1 METTRKEAT
10 HMEITNVQ
18 ELRRAENEGLIKEL
32 HTSLFRGYVSR
43 VKGQTVEP
51 YKGRF
56 GEGVKLL
63 SCNHN
68 STRYSYVTYYVYT
81 TKNEGNENK

>member
-1 METTRKEAT
+1 MKTKKKEAT
-10 HMEITNVQ
+10 RIEINNVQ
-18 ELRRAENEGLIKEL
+18 ELRRAEKEGLIKEL

-51 YKGRF
+51 YNGRF

-63 SCNHN
+63 SCNHG
-68 STRYSYVTYYVYT
+68 STRYSYVTYYIYT
-81 TKNEGNENK
+81 KKNEGNENE

>member
-18 ELRRAENEGLIKEL
+18 ELRIAENEGLIKEL

>member
-1 METTRKEAT
+1 METKRKEAT
-10 HMEITNVQ
+10 RIEITNVK
-18 ELRRAENEGLIKEL
+18 ELYRAENDGLIKKL

-43 VKGQTVEP
+43 IGDPIIEP

-63 SCNHN
+63 SCNYE
-68 STRYSYVTYYVYT
+68 STRYSYVTYYIYT
-81 TKNEGNENK
+81 QKNEGNENQ

>member
-1 METTRKEAT
+1 METKKKEAT
-10 HMEITNVQ
+10 RIEITNVQ
-18 ELRRAENEGLIKEL
+18 DLKRAEKEGLIKEL

-56 GEGVKLL
+56 GEGIKLL
-63 SCNHN
+63 SCNHG
-68 STRYSYVTYYVYT
+68 STRYNYVTYYIYT
-81 TKNEGNENK
+81 PKNEGDENE

>member
-1 METTRKEAT
+1 METNKKEAT
-10 HMEITNVQ
+10 RIEITNSQ
-18 ELRRAENEGLIKEL
+18 ELRRAEKEGLIKEL
-32 HTSLFRGYVSR
+32 HTSLYRGYVSR

-63 SCNHN
+63 SCNRN
-68 STRYSYVTYYVYT
+68 STRYSYVTYYIYT
-81 TKNEGNENK
+81 KKNEGNENK

>member
-1 METTRKEAT
+1 METKRKEAT
-10 HMEITNVQ
+10 RIEITNVR
-18 ELRRAENEGLIKEL
+18 ELDRAEDEGLIKRL
-32 HTSLFRGYVSR
+32 HTSLFRGYISR
-43 VKGQTVEP
+43 VGGPIIKP

-63 SCNHN
+63 TCNHD

-81 TKNEGNENK
+81 TKNEGNENE

>member
-1 METTRKEAT
+1 MGTKRKEAKR
-10 HMEITNVQ
+10 MEIANVQ
-18 ELRRAENEGLIKEL
+18 ELKRAEKEGLIKEL

-43 VKGQTVEP
+43 VEGQTVEP

-63 SCNHN
+63 SCNHG

-81 TKNEGNENK
+81 PKNEGNENK

>member
-1 METTRKEAT
+1 METKKKEDTRI
-10 HMEITNVQ
+10 EINNVQ
-18 ELRRAENEGLIKEL
+18 DLKRAEKEGLIREL
-32 HTSLFRGYVSR
+32 HTALFRGYVSR

-63 SCNHN
+63 SCNHG
-68 STRYSYVTYYVYT
+68 STRYSYVTYYIYT
-81 TKNEGNENK
+81 TKNEGNENE

>member
-1 METTRKEAT
+1 MKTKRKEAT
-10 HMEITNVQ
+10 RIEITNVQ
-18 ELRRAENEGLIKEL
+18 ELRRAEKEGLIKEL
-32 HTSLFRGYVSR
+32 HTSLYRGYVSR
-43 VKGQTVEP
+43 VKGQEVEP
-51 YKGRF
+51 YNGRF

-81 TKNEGNENK
+81 KKNERNENE

>member
-1 METTRKEAT
+1 MKTKKKEAT
-10 HMEITNVQ
+10 RIEINNVQ
-18 ELRRAENEGLIKEL
+18 ELRRAEKEGLIKEL
-32 HTSLFRGYVSR
+32 HTSLFRGSVSR

-63 SCNHN
+63 SRKLD
-68 STRYSYVTYYVYT
+68 STRYSYVTYYIYT
-81 TKNEGNENK
+81 TKNEGNENE

>member
-1 METTRKEAT
+1 METKRKEAKR
-10 HMEITNVQ
+10 MEIANVQ
-18 ELRRAENEGLIKEL
+18 ELKRAEKEGLIKEL

-63 SCNHN
+63 SCNHG
-68 STRYSYVTYYVYT
+68 STRYSYVTHYVYT
-81 TKNEGNENK
+81 PKNEGNENK

>member
-18 ELRRAENEGLIKEL
+18 ELRRAEKEGLIKEL

-63 SCNHN
+63 SCNLN
-68 STRYSYVTYYVYT
+68 STRYSYVTYYAY
-81 TKNEGNENK
+81 TKNGGNENE

>member
-10 HMEITNVQ
+10 HMEITNVH

>member
-1 METTRKEAT
+1 METKRKEAKR
-10 HMEITNVQ
+10 MEIANVQ
-18 ELRRAENEGLIKEL
+18 ELKRAEKEGLIKEL

-43 VKGQTVEP
+43 VKEQTVEP

-81 TKNEGNENK
+81 TKNEGNEKE

>member
-1 METTRKEAT
+1 METNKKEAT
-10 HMEITNVQ
+10 RIEITNVQ
-18 ELRRAENEGLIKEL
+18 ELRRAEKEGLIKEL

-56 GEGVKLL
+56 GEGAKLL

-81 TKNEGNENK
+81 PKKQGNENE

>member
-1 METTRKEAT
+1 MKTKKKEAT
-10 HMEITNVQ
+10 RIEINNVQ
-18 ELRRAENEGLIKEL
+18 ELRRAEKEGLIKEL

-43 VKGQTVEP
+43 VKGQTLEP

-63 SCNHN
+63 SCNHG
-68 STRYSYVTYYVYT
+68 STRYSYVTYYIYT
-81 TKNEGNENK
+81 KKNEGNENE

>member
-1 METTRKEAT
+1 MKTKKKEAT
-10 HMEITNVQ
+10 RIEINNVQ
-18 ELRRAENEGLIKEL
+18 ELRRAEKEGLIKEL

-43 VKGQTVEP
+43 VKGQTLEP

-63 SCNHN
+63 SCNHG
-68 STRYSYVTYYVYT
+68 STRYSYVTYYIYT
-81 TKNEGNENK
+81 TKNEGNEKE

>member
-1 METTRKEAT
+1 METKKKEDARI
-10 HMEITNVQ
+10 EIANVQ
-18 ELRRAENEGLIKEL
+18 ELERAEREGLIKEL

-63 SCNHN
+63 SCNHS
-68 STRYSYVTYYVYT
+68 STRYSYVTYYIYT
-81 TKNEGNENK
+81 PKNEGDENE

>member
-32 HTSLFRGYVSR
+32 HTSLLRGYVSR

>member
-1 METTRKEAT
+1 METKRKEAT
-10 HMEITNVQ
+10 RMEIANVQ
-18 ELRRAENEGLIKEL
+18 ELRRAAKEGLIKEL
-32 HTSLFRGYVSR
+32 HTSLFWGYVSR
-43 VKGQTVEP
+43 VGGPIIEP

-63 SCNHN
+63 SCNYD

-81 TKNEGNENK
+81 QKNKGNENE